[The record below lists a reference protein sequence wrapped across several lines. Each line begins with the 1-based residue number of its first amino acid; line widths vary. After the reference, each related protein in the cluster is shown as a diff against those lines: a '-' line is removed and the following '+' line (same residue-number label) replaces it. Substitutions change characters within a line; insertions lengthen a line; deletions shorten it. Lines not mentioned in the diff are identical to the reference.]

1 MKKYWSSLVAV
12 VVAGC
17 GSLLVGSHPAMA
29 QNLSTV
35 AVGHFTLPYEVHWN
49 ESVLPPGDY
58 TFDLRSNLVW
68 MTIGLHGP
76 AGDARITGPAIDSE
90 HVRESSKL
98 KIERREGTDYVK
110 DLYLESAGLHIRYSI
125 PKIPKS
131 EKLMAKRQSSH
142 PDRTTVALS
151 DSNR

>member
-1 MKKYWSSLVAV
+1 W
-12 VVAGC
+12 
-17 GSLLVGSHPAMA
+17 
-29 QNLSTV
+29 
-35 AVGHFTLPYEVHWN
+35 AVGALTLTYEVHWN
-49 ESVLPPGDY
+49 ETILPPGAY
-58 TFDLRSNLVW
+58 PFDWRSNLVW

-98 KIERREGTDYVK
+98 KIERREGADYVK